1 MKAELEFKQVNLH
14 YGPVHA
20 LKNINLVFRPH
31 KIYGL
36 FGRNGAGKT
45 SLLSLIASFQKP
57 SSGTVTLNEE
67 TLFENARLTPFVY
80 FVYPRSFE
88 TDYHKAKRKLEILA
102 RHRVYFDMG
111 YALDL
116 ADKFKL
122 DLNSPVNTF
131 SKGMAG
137 IFQIICGLA
146 ARAPVTIFD
155 EAYLGIDEPVRKLFY
170 DELLDE
176 QTRLP
181 RTFILSTRF
190 ASEMEH
196 LLEEIIV
203 LSEGKVVLHDD
214 YTSIISKGISV
225 TGDAEIV
232 DAITKP
238 YEILN
243 EERLGTG
250 KSVAVYGEIP
260 SETLQQARKSGLRIS
275 TLRFQ
280 DVITQ
285 LTKGEEHNETEHR
298 R

>member
-20 LKNINLVFRPH
+20 LKDINLVFRPH

-57 SSGTVTLNEE
+57 TSGTVTLNEE
-67 TLFENARLTPFVY
+67 TLFENARLMPYVH

-88 TDYHKAKRKLEILA
+88 TDYHKAKRKLANLA
-102 RHRVYFDMG
+102 RHRAHFDMG
-111 YALDL
+111 YALEL
-116 ADKFKL
+116 ADKFSL
-122 DLNSPVNTF
+122 DLDLPVNTF

-155 EAYLGIDEPVRKLFY
+155 EAYLGIDEPVKKLFY
-170 DELLDE
+170 RELIQE

-181 RTFILSTRF
+181 RTFILSARS

-203 LSEGKVVLHDD
+203 LREGRVILHDD
-214 YTSIISKGISV
+214 YTNIISKGISV

-232 DAITKP
+232 DAVTKP
-238 YEILN
+238 YEILH
-243 EERLGTG
+243 EKRLGTS
-250 KSVAVYGEIP
+250 KVVSIYGEITP
-260 SETLQQARKSGLRIS
+260 ETLQKAKKSGLHVS
-275 TLRFQ
+275 TIRLQ